1 MGTVTIIKKIIGQN
15 KDVSRFLKFIRSNR
29 KKKKVKISDDNKF
42 EKKRY
47 IFNYQDCSLK
57 SYQGL
62 IKTTSIF

>member
-42 EKKRY
+42 EKKEIY
-47 IFNYQDCSLK
+47 L
-57 SYQGL
+57 
-62 IKTTSIF
+62 